1 MQHSRGVIDQYL
13 TQRPAAGLHRSPM
26 IDQLKHS
33 APRDMIVSFEEAVK
47 KLACRAVVKTADNTS
62 TSSMLHQRQV
72 SDTEKELWQSL
83 AQATSQ
89 KRSPASTKP
98 PDSDSE
104 KSISKEVES
113 SGGKVAGVTASVTED
128 GSEVGDRPSN
138 ASPAVGIAVTKQVKS
153 VVELSPETGAGDAKS
168 ATAVSGGWAGWQA
181 VDRDSAAAKLG
192 DESFGSGLG
201 LEAGALDASEVVSG
215 EESFYSV
222 TSDDH
227 HPVTES
233 QTAAEVSIDDANV
246 DDDSDLDDDDDDD
259 ADDDDATHVDE
270 AETQNGMMWYDTC
283 DIFILACFFPS
294 LYISCVYKLAA
305 YIWRDLTVFHGTQTD
320 LAWV

>member
-1 MQHSRGVIDQYL
+1 MQQSCGVVDQCL

-26 IDQLKHS
+26 IDQLKNS

-47 KLACRAVVKTADNTS
+47 KLACRAVVKTADS
-62 TSSMLHQRQV
+62 TSASLMLHQRQV
-72 SDTEKELWQSL
+72 SETGKELWQSL

-104 KSISKEVES
+104 KSVSQEVES
-113 SGGKVAGVTASVTED
+113 SGGKVAGITASVTED
-128 GSEVGDRPSN
+128 GSEVGDSPCS
-138 ASPAVGIAVTKQVKS
+138 ASPALSIAVTKQVKS

-181 VDRDSAAAKLG
+181 VDPDSAAKLG

-201 LEAGALDASEVVSG
+201 VEDGPLDASEVISG

-233 QTAAEVSIDDANV
+233 QTAAEVSVDDADVDDNSRDDD
-246 DDDSDLDDDDDDD
+246 DDDSSDDDDDDDDDDD
-259 ADDDDATHVDE
+259 ATRVDE
-270 AETQNGMMWYDTC
+270 AKTENGMM
-283 DIFILACFFPS
+283 
-294 LYISCVYKLAA
+294 
-305 YIWRDLTVFHGTQTD
+305 
-320 LAWV
+320 